1 MTLQFD
7 MTPRITA
14 ANPKVEGDSRRVAIE
29 HGPLAYCM
37 ERIDQPDSAGLDG
50 FSLPLNE
57 KTGTRIEAA
66 LDSSLLGGIVAPRAP
81 GLELD
86 AAQPSGSRQLLY
98 RTMDVTATKP
108 FSLKLIPYYTFAN
121 REPSAM
127 QVWIPYVRRN
137 RWSSRSL

>member
-1 MTLQFD
+1 MTLPFD
-7 MTPRITA
+7 MTPRTTA
-14 ANPKVEGDSRRVAIE
+14 ANPKVEGDSRGVAIE

-37 ERIDQPDSAGLDG
+37 QQIDQPESAALDG
-50 FSLPLNE
+50 FSLALNE

-66 LDSSLLGGIVAPRAP
+66 LDSSLLGGIVALRAP
-81 GLELD
+81 GKELD

-108 FSLKLIPYYTFAN
+108 LSLKLIPYHTFAH

-127 QVWIPYVRRN
+127 QVRIPYVRCN
-137 RWSSRSL
+137 RWSSR